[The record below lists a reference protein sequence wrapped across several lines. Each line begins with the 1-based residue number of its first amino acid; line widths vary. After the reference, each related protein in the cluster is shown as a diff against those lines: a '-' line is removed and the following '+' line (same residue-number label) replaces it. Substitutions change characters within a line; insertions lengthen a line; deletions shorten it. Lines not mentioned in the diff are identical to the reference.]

1 MIKLFKVSL
10 YMESSSRVQLEVR
23 APEQNII
30 IAPNLKYNYFK
41 IESITV
47 PHIWNYIPTGDI
59 VFTDSLGVV
68 TTIPDGNNQ
77 PSISNFA
84 LFAAILTGLD
94 TGGATYTFNLDTNTM
109 TYTLTGT
116 APYGLTF
123 DRWMAQHAGITNEVS
138 PERFGIAGA
147 TVLQG
152 NHFFFGT
159 QMLLLRTG
167 LTAIGQ
173 GTTEDNYTEP
183 MSAPASQVS
192 QSNYIINLP
201 VKSAIGM
208 LETFY
213 IGDLSPKYH
222 MAQNPMSLTIRLTD
236 EFGLPIDVRP
246 QRWYLTLIYYC
257 QAYEA

>member
-1 MIKLFKVSL
+1 MSYRNKIEVDS
-10 YMESSSRVQLEVR
+10 MVAATRVQLEIQE
-23 APEQNII
+23 PNQNII
-30 IAPNLKYNYFK
+30 IAPNLKYSCFK

-47 PHIWNYIPTGDI
+47 PHIWNYIPSGDV

-77 PSISNFA
+77 PSIANFA
-84 LFAAILTGLD
+84 LFAALLTSID
-94 TGGATYTFNLDTNTM
+94 TGGATYTFNLDTTTM
-109 TYTLTGT
+109 TYTLTGS
-116 APYGLTF
+116 APYGITF
-123 DRWMAQHAGITNEVS
+123 DKWVAQHAGITTEVT
-138 PERFGIAGA
+138 PGRFGISGA

-167 LTAIGQ
+167 LTAVGQ

-183 MSAPASQVS
+183 MSVKTSQVS

-222 MAQNPMSLTIRLTD
+222 MGQNPMTLNIQLTD
-236 EFGLPIDVRP
+236 EFGLLIDVRP
-246 QRWYLTLIYYC
+246 QRWYLTIIYYN
-257 QAYEA
+257 